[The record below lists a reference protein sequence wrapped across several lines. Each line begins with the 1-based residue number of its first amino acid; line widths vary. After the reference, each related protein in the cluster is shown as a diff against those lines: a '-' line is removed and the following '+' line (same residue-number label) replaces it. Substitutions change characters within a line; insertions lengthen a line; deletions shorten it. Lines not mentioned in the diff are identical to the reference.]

1 MNIEEVIQDVI
12 WSNVYYQ
19 KAPDYIKL
27 TDDLTV
33 SWALMNQRSGG
44 YFKTFETENT
54 NDKKIK

>member
-33 SWALMNQRSGG
+33 SWR
-44 YFKTFETENT
+44 
-54 NDKKIK
+54 

>member
-27 TDDLTV
+27 TDDLLSLGV
-33 SWALMNQRSGG
+33 D
-44 YFKTFETENT
+44 EP
-54 NDKKIK
+54 KIWRILQDVRDGEY